1 MGVSYMC
8 GFLGSR
14 FIVFARFLE
23 CLYINTVI
31 YYIVSFVF
39 VVQGVKPKA
48 FLKLG
53 RQLTTEMHP

>member
-1 MGVSYMC
+1 MYVWISELSVHSLHKVFGV
-8 GFLGSR
+8 
-14 FIVFARFLE
+14 
-23 CLYINTVI
+23 LYINTVI

-48 FLKLG
+48 FFMLG